1 MKSGV
6 DCCMMVCLAVNKLR
20 FSIWERVLDKFLN
33 PFIYRIV
40 EFIAINKWL
49 RKVFLVS
56 TDLKKP
62 FLKVS

>member
-1 MKSGV
+1 
-6 DCCMMVCLAVNKLR
+6 MMVWLAVKKLR
-20 FSIWERVLDKFLN
+20 FSVWERVLDKFLN

>member
-6 DCCMMVCLAVNKLR
+6 DCCMMVCLAVKKIR
-20 FSIWERVLDKFLN
+20 FSVWERVLDKFLN

>member
-6 DCCMMVCLAVNKLR
+6 DCCMMVCLVVNKLR
-20 FSIWERVLDKFLN
+20 FSVRERVLDNFLN

>member
-1 MKSGV
+1 
-6 DCCMMVCLAVNKLR
+6 MMVCLVVKKLR
-20 FSIWERVLDKFLN
+20 FSVRERVLDKFLN

-49 RKVFLVS
+49 HKVFLVS

-62 FLKVS
+62 FLNVS

>member
-1 MKSGV
+1 
-6 DCCMMVCLAVNKLR
+6 MMVCLAVKKIR
-20 FSIWERVLDKFLN
+20 FSVWERVLDKFLN

>member
-1 MKSGV
+1 
-6 DCCMMVCLAVNKLR
+6 MMVWLAVKKLR
-20 FSIWERVLDKFLN
+20 FSVWERVLDKFLN

-62 FLKVS
+62 FLHVS